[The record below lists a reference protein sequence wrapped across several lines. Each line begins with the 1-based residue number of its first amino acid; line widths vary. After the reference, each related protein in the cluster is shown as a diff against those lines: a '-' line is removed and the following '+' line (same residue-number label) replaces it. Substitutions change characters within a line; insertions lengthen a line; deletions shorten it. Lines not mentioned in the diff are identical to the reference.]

1 VFVPRASHFGWAA
14 RYLLFEIE
22 AVSMHRTASVLVLSL
37 SMSLLAATTIVGS
50 AWSLPGALLSQSKIN
65 SATLPGLI
73 DDGDELGDSVANLGD
88 LDGPGPSVVA
98 LAVGAVNDDDGG
110 AHRGAVYILFLNA
123 AGSVLSYQK
132 ISATQGGF
140 VGTLVQG
147 DEFGGAVTS
156 LGDLD
161 GPGPSKIAIAV
172 GAAHDD
178 DGGGLGDRG
187 AIYILFLS
195 SAGMVLSQQ
204 KISDTAGNFTA
215 TLADLDEFGGSLA
228 GLGDLDGP
236 GGSAVA
242 LATGAVYDDQAG
254 ADCGAVYIL
263 FLNSNGTV
271 SSYRKVTAG
280 ISGFTGNLGSGDNF
294 GEDVAP
300 LGDLDGSGASVLA
313 LAVGAV
319 GDGDGGSD
327 RGSVYVLFL
336 WTNGTVI
343 SHQKISSTKGNF
355 AGPLLNDDNF
365 GTAVS
370 CLGDLDGSGPSAVT
384 LAVGA
389 GSYDGLGL
397 DRGAVYI
404 LFLDTTGSVL
414 SHQEISSTIGGF
426 APFLADTD
434 EFGSGLAALGDIN
447 GGGAGAQTLASG
459 VSFDDDGGPNRG
471 AVYLLSLDGLVVVGV
486 QDPLGTRR
494 SGLGSPRPNLFSQRT
509 TIPFRIEQ
517 AGHVRIEVWDATGR
531 LVRRLLNEA
540 MGPGEHQAV
549 WDGLDES
556 RSPRAS
562 GTYFLRMSVDG
573 GTVSEGVKAVLL
585 R

>member
-1 VFVPRASHFGWAA
+1 MRRSALVFALPMMLG
-14 RYLLFEIE
+14 
-22 AVSMHRTASVLVLSL
+22 
-37 SMSLLAATTIVGS
+37 LAFATTIVHT
-50 AWSLPGALLSQSKIN
+50 AWSAPGSLLSQSKIN
-65 SATLPGLI
+65 NSTLPGQI

-132 ISATQGGF
+132 ISLTQGGF
-140 VGTLVQG
+140 IGTLDQG
-147 DEFGGAVTS
+147 DELGGAVTS

-178 DGGGLGDRG
+178 DGGLDRG
-187 AIYILFLS
+187 AIYILFLN

-204 KISDTAGNFTA
+204 KISDTEGNFTG
-215 TLADLDEFGGSLA
+215 TLLDADEFGGSLA

-236 GGSAVA
+236 GGSVAA
-242 LATGAVYDDQAG
+242 LATGAVYDAG
-254 ADCGAVYIL
+254 GGFDRGAVYIL

-271 SSYRKVTAG
+271 SSHRKIADSQG
-280 ISGFTGNLGSGDNF
+280 GFTGTLGNGDNF

-300 LGDLDGSGASVLA
+300 LGDLDGPGASVLA
-313 LAVGAV
+313 LAVGTV
-319 GDGDGGSD
+319 GDGDGGSH
-327 RGSVYVLFL
+327 RGAVYILFL

-355 AGPLLNDDNF
+355 TGPLLNDDNF
-365 GTAVS
+365 GTAVAS
-370 CLGDLDGSGPSAVT
+370 LGDLDGPGPSAAA

-389 GSYDGLGL
+389 GSDDGLGL

-404 LFLDTTGSVL
+404 LLLNNTGTVL
-414 SHQEISSTIGGF
+414 SYQEISSTIGGF

-447 GGGAGAQTLASG
+447 GGGAGAMTLASG
-459 VSFDDDGGPNRG
+459 VSFDDDGGPDRG
-471 AVYLLSLDGLVVVGV
+471 AVYLLNLDGVAVVGV
-486 QDPLGTRR
+486 QDPPGTRR
-494 SGLGSPRPNLFSQRT
+494 QRLGRPQPNLFSQRT
-509 TIPFRIEQ
+509 TIPFRIER
-517 AGHVRIEVWDATGR
+517 AGRVRIEVWDASGR
-531 LVRRLLNEA
+531 LVRRLLDNPLNA
-540 MGPGEHQAV
+540 GDHQTI
-549 WDGLDES
+549 WDGTDES
-556 RSPRAS
+556 RNPRAS
-562 GTYFLRMSVDG
+562 GTYFVRMSVDG
-573 GTVSEGVKAVLL
+573 RTAAEGVKAVLL